1 MATRGRP
8 RKSDAEKAAAGTL
21 RKDRMQPEPLDIKLD
36 NIPAVPEQFSIHEAQ
51 FYNDE
56 CEFLL
61 SVGALSYNRVKRVQ
75 VAAMWWHLYKISS
88 ISLRDEYLV
97 KSERSGWEQISPEVT
112 LLEKSTRWLNAYYS
126 DRDKIKAAP
135 KKKKNELDELL

>member
-21 RKDRMQPEPLDIKLD
+21 RKDRMQPEPLDVKLD
-36 NIPAVPEQFSIHEAQ
+36 NIPDPPVEFSAHELQ
-51 FYNDE
+51 FYQDE
-56 CEFLL
+56 CSFLL
-61 SVGALSYNRVKRVQ
+61 DVGALSYNRVKRVQ
-75 VAAMWWHLYKISS
+75 VAAMWWHLYKKSS
-88 ISLRDEYLV
+88 IALRNTYLV
-97 KSERSGWEQISPEVT
+97 SAKSGWEQISPEVT